1 MLLNVQSEYS
11 LLSSTLR
18 INDYIKEAKR
28 LGYDAIGLADNQVL
42 HGALQFYTRA
52 NKMGLKPLIG
62 LNLTLIGGIR
72 QGERYPFMLY
82 AKSEAGY
89 HQLIKISRMV
99 ENNHID
105 DLDVWTYLEQQAT
118 DLVYISSGRLSEMEQ
133 AIIHEDDNH
142 GREIVTYLNQVFG
155 KNHVFMGMTIYPY
168 NKSEVEMLSHFA
180 QANHIQQVAAQLVN
194 SLNVDE
200 AFSLQIL
207 EAIKDNETIDHSLRY
222 SKGSNFLFPKETLRS
237 MYVDNGLQEV
247 WDNTEKL
254 VATLNVSIDSSQSY
268 LPKYQAPDNLTSAE
282 YVKALT
288 FKQLDTI
295 GKGQDEIYIQ
305 QLNHELQVIDRM
317 GFSDYFLIVWDIIKY
332 CHEKN
337 IRIGP
342 GRGSAAGSLVSYLLQ
357 ITLVDPIEFDLLFER
372 FLNPERYNMPDID
385 IDIPDNKRESVL
397 KYIQK
402 RYGHEQVAQIVT
414 MGTFGA
420 KASVRDTLRV
430 IGADSDQ
437 LKRWSQAI
445 PSDQNQLMTLER
457 AVKESNSLQAIV
469 SESEFNRDI
478 FKAAQTIEG
487 LPRHNSTHAAAVVI
501 NDFPLDS
508 IIPVKDRENDLL
520 ITQFTMNDV
529 EQMGLLKMDFLG
541 LRNLT
546 ILDNIIRNIKTNK
559 NIDILAQDIP
569 MNDFETIKL
578 FQEADTNGV
587 FQFES
592 DGIKDVLKRLKPE
605 NFEDI
610 VAVNA
615 LYRPGPMKQID
626 SFIRRKHGKEKIEY
640 VNDVLEPILNTTY
653 GIIVYQ
659 EQVMRI
665 VVDMA
670 GFSLGEA
677 DILRRAM
684 GKKQVDVM
692 EKEREHF
699 VNGAINKGHTE
710 HAAKEVYNYIYEFS
724 NYGFNRAHAV
734 VYSTL
739 AYQLA
744 YLKANYT
751 EEFYQA
757 ILNNGRS
764 QSTSYN
770 HYIQEAKHRLQKLLP
785 LDINKS
791 GAGFNVDEG
800 LRIGFNSVN
809 GVRGELIDHILEDRS
824 QMGTYK
830 SLLNFLQRLPLKLLK
845 AEMISPLIYAGAF
858 DGFGANRATLVH
870 NLSAMIQSVEFSGQN
885 INLFQEMEP
894 KIDWKEDYSLIERL
908 NYEKEA
914 LGFMISGHPLDAYKD
929 IIENDPDFIN
939 ISQALKSPLKK
950 KIKLI
955 AMVQNVKVIRTK
967 KNDLM
972 AFSTIGDEF
981 YSVDVVV
988 FPTIYQKSVQ
998 LLKENNILIVEGTV
1012 GVDRRENLQ
1021 IVVDALKPVSEYKN
1035 NQKTPQQT
1043 NTIRRCFIQIEDFA
1057 QDQAKIENVKQLA
1070 LDNFGPAD
1078 IILVDRNR
1086 RTIQLVSPYTISY
1099 SYRVQQQLKEIFGQ
1113 ERVVFK

>member
-1 MLLNVQSEYS
+1 MLFNVQSEYS

-18 INDYIKEAKR
+18 IRDYVNEAKR
-28 LGYDAIGLADNQVL
+28 LGYDAIGLADNRVL
-42 HGALQFYTRA
+42 HGALQFYTIA
-52 NKMGLKPLIG
+52 KKNGLKPLIG
-62 LNLTLIGGIR
+62 LNLTLKGAIR
-72 QGERYPFMLY
+72 QDKNFPFMLY
-82 AKSEAGY
+82 SMSEAGY
-89 HQLIKISRMV
+89 QHLIKISRMI

-105 DLDVWTYLEQQAT
+105 DLEVWSYIEHQAT
-118 DLVYISSGRLSEMEQ
+118 DLVYISTGRLSEMEQ
-133 AIIHEDDNH
+133 AAIHEDHQHANRLLEH
-142 GREIVTYLNQVFG
+142 YFRVFG
-155 KNHVFMGMTIYPY
+155 QHSVYMGMTIYPY
-168 NKSEVEMLSHFA
+168 NRSEVDMLNQFA
-180 QANHIQQVAAQLVN
+180 KKNKIQQVAAQLVN
-194 SLNVDE
+194 SLSEDE

-207 EAIKDNETIDHSLRY
+207 NAIKENETIDSSLRY
-222 SKGSNFLFPKETLRS
+222 SKGTNYLFSKDSLRTL
-237 MYVDNGLQEV
+237 YIEAGLSDV
-247 WDNTEKL
+247 WENSEKL
-254 VATLNVSIDSSQSY
+254 VSKLNTTIDSSKSY
-268 LPKYQAPDNLTSAE
+268 LPKYQVPTNSTSGDYLKDLTLE
-282 YVKALT
+282 RLKI
-288 FKQLDTI
+288 I
-295 GKGQDEIYIQ
+295 GKDTEQIYIN
-305 QLNHELQVIDRM
+305 QLNHELKVIDNM
-317 GFSDYFLIVWDIIKY
+317 GFSDYFLIVWDIIKF

-357 ITLVDPIEFDLLFER
+357 ITLVDPLEYGLLFER

-385 IDIPDNKRESVL
+385 IDIPDNKREVVL

-420 KASVRDTLRV
+420 KASIRDTLRV
-430 IGADSDQ
+430 IGADSET
-437 LKRWSQAI
+437 LKKWSQAI
-445 PSDQNQLMTLER
+445 PSDQNQLMTLDR
-457 AVKESNSLQAIV
+457 AIKQSNLLQSIV
-469 SESEFNRDI
+469 SESDFNKVI
-478 FKAAQTIEG
+478 FKAAKTIEG

-546 ILDNIIRNIKTNK
+546 ILDNIIRNIKNNK
-559 NIDILAQDIP
+559 KIVIQPSEIP
-569 MNDFETIKL
+569 MNDAETIKL
-578 FQEADTNGV
+578 FQQADTNGV

-592 DGIKDVLKRLKPE
+592 EGIKDVLKRLKPE

-626 SFIRRKHGKEKIEY
+626 TFIRRKHGKEKIEY
-640 VNDVLEPILNTTY
+640 VHEVLEPILNTTY

-684 GKKQVDVM
+684 GKKQVEVM

-699 VNGAINKGHTE
+699 VSGAMEKGYTQQ
-710 HAAKEVYNYIYEFS
+710 AAKEVYNYIYEFS

-764 QSTSYN
+764 QSTSFN
-770 HYIQEAKHRLQKLLP
+770 LYIQEAKNKLNKLLP

-791 GAGFNVDEG
+791 KAGFKVDEG
-800 LRIGFNSVN
+800 LRIGFNSVT
-809 GVRGELIDHILEDRS
+809 GIRGELIRHITEDRS
-824 QMGTYK
+824 QIGSYK
-830 SLLNFLQRLPLKLLK
+830 SLLDFLQRLPLKFLK
-845 AEMISPLIYAGAF
+845 MDMISPLIYSGAF
-858 DGFGANRATLVH
+858 DNFGYNRATLIH
-870 NLSAMIQSVEFSGQN
+870 NLPAMIQSVEFSGQN
-885 INLFQEMEP
+885 MNLFQEMEP
-894 KIDWKEDYSLIERL
+894 KIDWIQDFTLMERL
-908 NYEKEA
+908 NQEKEA
-914 LGFMISGHPLDAYKD
+914 LGYTISGHPLDAYKE
-929 IIENDPDFIN
+929 IIKNDGGFIS
-939 ISQALKSPLKK
+939 ISQALIAPAKK
-950 KIKLI
+950 KVKLI
-955 AMVQNVKVIRTK
+955 GVVQNVKEIRTK
-967 KNDLM
+967 NNDLM
-972 AFSTIGDEF
+972 AFTTIGDEF
-981 YSVDVVV
+981 YSIDVVT
-988 FPTIYQKSVQ
+988 FPAVYKKYQH
-998 LLKENNILIVEGTV
+998 LLTENNILIIEGTA
-1012 GVDRRENLQ
+1012 GVDRRNNQQIIVDLLYPVNDYVINENQ
-1021 IVVDALKPVSEYKN
+1021 TKKN
-1035 NQKTPQQT
+1035 NS
-1043 NTIRRCFIQIEDFA
+1043 ISRCFIQIDDFS
-1057 QDQAKIENVKQLA
+1057 QDVLKIEAIKQLA
-1070 LDNFGPAD
+1070 LDNFGPAV
-1078 IILVDRNR
+1078 IILVDKNR
-1086 RTIQLVSPYTISY
+1086 QTIQLDLPYTISY
-1099 SYRVQQQLKEIFGQ
+1099 SHRVQQQLKEIFGY

>member
-1 MLLNVQSEYS
+1 
-11 LLSSTLR
+11 
-18 INDYIKEAKR
+18 
-28 LGYDAIGLADNQVL
+28 
-42 HGALQFYTRA
+42 
-52 NKMGLKPLIG
+52 
-62 LNLTLIGGIR
+62 
-72 QGERYPFMLY
+72 
-82 AKSEAGY
+82 
-89 HQLIKISRMV
+89 
-99 ENNHID
+99 
-105 DLDVWTYLEQQAT
+105 
-118 DLVYISSGRLSEMEQ
+118 
-133 AIIHEDDNH
+133 
-142 GREIVTYLNQVFG
+142 
-155 KNHVFMGMTIYPY
+155 
-168 NKSEVEMLSHFA
+168 
-180 QANHIQQVAAQLVN
+180 
-194 SLNVDE
+194 
-200 AFSLQIL
+200 
-207 EAIKDNETIDHSLRY
+207 
-222 SKGSNFLFPKETLRS
+222 
-237 MYVDNGLQEV
+237 
-247 WDNTEKL
+247 
-254 VATLNVSIDSSQSY
+254 
-268 LPKYQAPDNLTSAE
+268 
-282 YVKALT
+282 
-288 FKQLDTI
+288 
-295 GKGQDEIYIQ
+295 
-305 QLNHELQVIDRM
+305 
-317 GFSDYFLIVWDIIKY
+317 
-332 CHEKN
+332 
-337 IRIGP
+337 
-342 GRGSAAGSLVSYLLQ
+342 
-357 ITLVDPIEFDLLFER
+357 
-372 FLNPERYNMPDID
+372 
-385 IDIPDNKRESVL
+385 
-397 KYIQK
+397 
-402 RYGHEQVAQIVT
+402 
-414 MGTFGA
+414 
-420 KASVRDTLRV
+420 
-430 IGADSDQ
+430 
-437 LKRWSQAI
+437 I

-670 GFSLGEA
+670 GFSLGVA

-699 VNGAINKGHTE
+699 VNGAINKGHTT
-710 HAAKEVYNYIYEFS
+710 HAAKEVYNYIYELS
-724 NYGFNRAHAV
+724 NYGFNRGHAV

-764 QSTSYN
+764 QSTSSN

-800 LRIGFNSVN
+800 LRIGF
-809 GVRGELIDHILEDRS
+809 
-824 QMGTYK
+824 
-830 SLLNFLQRLPLKLLK
+830 
-845 AEMISPLIYAGAF
+845 
-858 DGFGANRATLVH
+858 
-870 NLSAMIQSVEFSGQN
+870 
-885 INLFQEMEP
+885 
-894 KIDWKEDYSLIERL
+894 
-908 NYEKEA
+908 
-914 LGFMISGHPLDAYKD
+914 
-929 IIENDPDFIN
+929 
-939 ISQALKSPLKK
+939 
-950 KIKLI
+950 
-955 AMVQNVKVIRTK
+955 
-967 KNDLM
+967 
-972 AFSTIGDEF
+972 
-981 YSVDVVV
+981 
-988 FPTIYQKSVQ
+988 
-998 LLKENNILIVEGTV
+998 
-1012 GVDRRENLQ
+1012 
-1021 IVVDALKPVSEYKN
+1021 
-1035 NQKTPQQT
+1035 
-1043 NTIRRCFIQIEDFA
+1043 
-1057 QDQAKIENVKQLA
+1057 
-1070 LDNFGPAD
+1070 
-1078 IILVDRNR
+1078 
-1086 RTIQLVSPYTISY
+1086 
-1099 SYRVQQQLKEIFGQ
+1099 
-1113 ERVVFK
+1113 